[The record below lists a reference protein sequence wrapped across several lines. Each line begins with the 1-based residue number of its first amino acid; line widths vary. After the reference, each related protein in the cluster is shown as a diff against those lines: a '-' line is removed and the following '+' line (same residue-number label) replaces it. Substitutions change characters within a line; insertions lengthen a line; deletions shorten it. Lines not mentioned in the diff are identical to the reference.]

1 MNNKEKHMFKL
12 VQEPIITFPSF
23 EKRKLYDALGNE
35 LPSHAGITNTET
47 GETVSVM
54 SSRYEI
60 MNHEEAH
67 DIMDRAATNLC
78 PEAKAKYDFGTD
90 GKTMKLTW
98 DLPQQYNI
106 EVGEGDSL
114 RTRLVGLNSVDG
126 SKSLSFHIDFERL
139 VCANG
144 MVGFTR
150 EFSFNRKH
158 SRHIKTDIGAFDLEK
173 QVEYAWCTVKERAG
187 ELRNNAV
194 DYAQGMAVIKEVVD
208 RKLFPKKL
216 EKWISE
222 EWRRAS
228 HGFYD
233 QAQENGSNL
242 WTLYNSF
249 TSAITHEIDKQGNNL
264 TDGQKELYGRR
275 VNNLF
280 GQLLAA

>member
-1 MNNKEKHMFKL
+1 MFKL
-12 VQEPIITFPSF
+12 VQEPIIDFPQF
-23 EKRKLYDALGNE
+23 DKRKLYDAMGNE
-35 LPSHAGITNTET
+35 LTSHRGITNTET
-47 GETVSVM
+47 GEVVSVM
-54 SSRYEI
+54 SNRYSI
-60 MNHEEAH
+60 INHEEAFG
-67 DIMDRAATNLC
+67 IMDKAATNLC
-78 PEAKAKYDFGTD
+78 SEAKAKYEFGTD

-98 DLPQQYNI
+98 DLPQSYNVD
-106 EVGEGDSL
+106 VGEGDSL

-126 SKSLSFHIDFERL
+126 SRSLSFHIDFERL

-150 EFSFNRKH
+150 EFSFARKH
-158 SRHIKTDIGAFDLEK
+158 SKHIKSDIGAFDLEK
-173 QVEYAWCTVKERAG
+173 QVEYAWCTVKDRAG
-187 ELRNNAV
+187 DLKNNSV

-228 HGFYD
+228 HGFYE
-233 QAQENGSNL
+233 QAQENGANL
-242 WTLYNSF
+242 WTLYNAF
-249 TSAITHEIDKQGNNL
+249 TSAITHEIDKNGNTL
-264 TDGQKELYGRR
+264 TDGQKELYGKR